1 MLSLLQVLGLQ
12 DARVRFEEATT
23 PFRAQEVADLRTNE
37 GRGDDHEDQGRQVQ
51 AQAVMQQAGREQQG
65 FAGQHGEKHAGFDED
80 DEHRSPQDP
89 RPHSD

>member
-37 GRGDDHEDQGRQVQ
+37 GGDDDHGNES
-51 AQAVMQQAGREQQG
+51 
-65 FAGQHGEKHAGFDED
+65 GQM
-80 DEHRSPQDP
+80 
-89 RPHSD
+89 